1 MTEAEI
7 QEDLRQAVKVLT
19 GGGII
24 VYPTD
29 TIWGIGC
36 DATNAEAVERLFKKK
51 HRPDSKAMI
60 SLVDSLSSLISYV
73 DHIPDSVLREIEISA
88 RPLTVIYPS
97 IRGIVPRLKALDG
110 SAAFRI
116 PGNEYTKQ
124 LCNLL
129 GRPLVSTS
137 VNISGC
143 KAPTVFSDISEELL
157 ELADYVCRFGR
168 HLPSS
173 APSRIIKVDSKGT
186 LTVIRE

>member
-7 QEDLRQAVKVLT
+7 QEDLRQAVKVLI

-36 DATNAEAVERLFKKK
+36 DATNAEAVERLFKIK

-73 DHIPDSVLREIEISA
+73 DHIPGSVLREIEISA

-97 IRGIVPRLKALDG
+97 IRGIVPRLKAPDG

-124 LCNLL
+124 LCHLL

-143 KAPTVFSDISEELL
+143 KAPAVFSDISEELL

-168 HLPSS
+168 RLPSS
-173 APSRIIKVDSKGT
+173 APSRIIKVESKGT
-186 LTVIRE
+186 LTVIRD